1 MISIIVLLIL
11 VHEAIKIHKARQCT
25 KQSKT
30 PALSEKELNRI
41 QRAKEKAIK
50 QAEKERQQAQKAEQK
65 KQQAEAD
72 KIFIENQLNQ
82 LNKMLIQADKELSEI
97 ELEIKKCYALRSYN
111 KISNLEK
118 QKPLIIKRIMT
129 LENRVHTAEARLA
142 KANYIIKAG

>member
-1 MISIIVLLIL
+1 M
-11 VHEAIKIHKARQCT
+11 
-25 KQSKT
+25 
-30 PALSEKELNRI
+30 SEKELNRI
-41 QRAKEKAIK
+41 RIAEEKASK

-72 KIFIENQLNQ
+72 IIFIENQLNQ
-82 LNKMLIQADKELSEI
+82 LNKMLMQADKELSEI
-97 ELEIKKCYALRSYN
+97 EFEIKKCYELRSYN

-118 QKPLIIKRIMT
+118 QKPLIVKRIMT